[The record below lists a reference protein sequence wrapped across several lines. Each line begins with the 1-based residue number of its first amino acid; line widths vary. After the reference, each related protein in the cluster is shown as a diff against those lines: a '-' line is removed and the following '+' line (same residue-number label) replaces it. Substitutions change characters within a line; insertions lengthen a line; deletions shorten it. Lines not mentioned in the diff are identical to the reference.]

1 MTNDF
6 LEERDDRDVK
16 IFNGE
21 AEETASAED
30 SEYVKLIH
38 EKKGSRNIRRAMQ
51 LGASLVL
58 TTERSMKDLNV
69 GVFSLP
75 EDLDPMLLHRSMLM
89 VFSMIIGLEQYIPSK
104 ALVGTALNVFY
115 DTLKKENPK
124 LYDDMSAT
132 GSFTFYYMAYRR
144 DGDPKLR
151 VAQAFAM
158 LCGDEN
164 NDDLIQ
170 VGEAIY
176 HRYRHLVREYVNE
189 IGFEPEDGRKEP

>member
-1 MTNDF
+1 MTN
-6 LEERDDRDVK
+6 EYTDDRDIK
-16 IFNGE
+16 IFSGE
-21 AEETASAED
+21 TDGDASAED
-30 SEYVKLIH
+30 SEYVRLIN

-51 LGASLVL
+51 LGASLVM
-58 TTERSMKDLNV
+58 EIDNSMSELNS
-69 GVFSLP
+69 GVFALP
-75 EDLDPMLLHRSMLM
+75 EDQDPMLLHRSMLM
-89 VFSMIIGLEQYIPSK
+89 VFSMIIGLEQYIPGK

-144 DGDPKLR
+144 DGDPKHR

-158 LCGDEN
+158 LCGDEE

-176 HRYRHLVREYVNE
+176 HRYRHLVREYVAE
-189 IGFEPEDGRKEP
+189 VGFEPED

>member
-1 MTNDF
+1 MNNDF
-6 LEERDDRDVK
+6 LDDRDVK
-16 IFNGE
+16 IFGE
-21 AEETASAED
+21 NDDDCSCTSED
-30 SEYVKLIH
+30 SEYVKLIN

-51 LGASLVL
+51 LGASLVV
-58 TTERSMKDLNV
+58 EIDRSMPDLNA
-69 GVFSLP
+69 GVFELR
-75 EDLDPMLLHRSMLM
+75 DDQDPMLLNRSMLM
-89 VFSMIIGLEQYIPSK
+89 VFSMIIGMEQYIPGK

-132 GSFTFYYMAYRR
+132 GAFTFYYLAYRR
-144 DGDPKLR
+144 DGDPKQR

-164 NDDLIQ
+164 NEDLVQ

-176 HRYRHLVREYVNE
+176 HRYRHIVRDFVEE
-189 IGFEPEDGRKEP
+189 IGFESED

>member
-1 MTNDF
+1 MNNDF
-6 LEERDDRDVK
+6 TDDRDVK
-16 IFNGE
+16 IFGE
-21 AEETASAED
+21 DKDDDGISED
-30 SEYVKLIH
+30 SEYVKLIN

-51 LGASLVL
+51 LGASLVMEI
-58 TTERSMKDLNV
+58 ERRMPDLNS

-75 EDLDPMLLHRSMLM
+75 DEQDPMLLHRSMLM
-89 VFSMIIGLEQYIPSK
+89 VFSMIIGMEQYIPGK
-104 ALVGTALNVFY
+104 ALIGTSLNVFY

-132 GSFTFYYMAYRR
+132 GSFTFYYLAYRR
-144 DGDPKLR
+144 DGDPKHR
-151 VAQAFAM
+151 VAQSFAM

-176 HRYRHLVREYVNE
+176 HRYRHIVKEFVEE
-189 IGFEPEDGRKEP
+189 IGFEPED

>member
-1 MTNDF
+1 MTNEF
-6 LEERDDRDVK
+6 NDDRDVK
-16 IFNGE
+16 IFSGE
-21 AEETASAED
+21 TDEGNASED
-30 SEYVKLIH
+30 SEYVKLIN
-38 EKKGSRNIRRAMQ
+38 EKKGSRNIRRAMR
-51 LGASLVL
+51 LGASLVMEI
-58 TTERSMKDLNV
+58 ERSMSDLNS
-69 GVFSLP
+69 GVFSLS
-75 EDLDPMLLHRSMLM
+75 EEQDPMLLHRSMLM
-89 VFSMIIGLEQYIPSK
+89 VFSMIIGLEQYIPGK

-124 LYDDMSAT
+124 LYDNMSAT

-176 HRYRHLVREYVNE
+176 HRYRHLVREFVDE
-189 IGFEPEDGRKEP
+189 MGFEPED

>member
-1 MTNDF
+1 MTN
-6 LEERDDRDVK
+6 EYTDDRDMK
-16 IFNGE
+16 IFSGDTDENSS
-21 AEETASAED
+21 TED
-30 SEYVKLIH
+30 SEYVRLIN

-51 LGASLVL
+51 LGASLVM
-58 TTERSMKDLNV
+58 EIDNSMSELNS
-69 GVFSLP
+69 GVFALP
-75 EDLDPMLLHRSMLM
+75 EDQDPMLLHRSMLM
-89 VFSMIIGLEQYIPSK
+89 VFSMIIGLEQYIPGK

-115 DTLKKENPK
+115 DTLKKEDPK

-144 DGDPKLR
+144 DGDPKHR

-189 IGFEPEDGRKEP
+189 VGFEQED

>member
-6 LEERDDRDVK
+6 NDDRDVK
-16 IFNGE
+16 IFSGDS
-21 AEETASAED
+21 TPQQVTED
-30 SEYVKLIH
+30 SEYVKLIN
-38 EKKGSRNIRRAMQ
+38 EKRGSRNIRRAMQ
-51 LGASLVL
+51 LGASLVM
-58 TTERSMKDLNV
+58 EIDRCMPDLNS
-69 GVFSLP
+69 GVFALP
-75 EDLDPMLLHRSMLM
+75 EDLDQMLLHRSMLM
-89 VFSMIIGLEQYIPSK
+89 VFSMIIGLEQYIPGK

-132 GSFTFYYMAYRR
+132 GSFTFYYLAYRR
-144 DGDPKLR
+144 DGDPKMR

-164 NDDLIQ
+164 NEDLIQ

-176 HRYRHLVREYVNE
+176 HRYRHLVREFVE
-189 IGFEPEDGRKEP
+189 GVGFEPEENVD

>member
-1 MTNDF
+1 MTNEF
-6 LEERDDRDVK
+6 TDDRDVK
-16 IFNGE
+16 IFSGE
-21 AEETASAED
+21 LDDENSSDD
-30 SEYVKLIH
+30 SEYVRLIN

-51 LGASLVL
+51 LGASLVM
-58 TTERSMKDLNV
+58 EIQRSMPELNS
-69 GVFSLP
+69 GVFALP
-75 EDLDPMLLHRSMLM
+75 DEQDPMLLNRSMLM
-89 VFSMIIGLEQYIPSK
+89 VFSMIIGLEQFIPGK

-132 GSFTFYYMAYRR
+132 GSFTFYYLAYRR
-144 DGDPKLR
+144 DGDPKHR

-164 NDDLIQ
+164 SYDLIQ

-176 HRYRHLVREYVNE
+176 HRYRHLVREFVNE
-189 IGFEPEDGRKEP
+189 VGFESED

>member
-6 LEERDDRDVK
+6 TDDRDVK
-16 IFNGE
+16 IFSGDTDE
-21 AEETASAED
+21 APSSDD
-30 SEYVKLIH
+30 SEYVKLIN

-51 LGASLVL
+51 LGASLVMEIDHSM
-58 TTERSMKDLNV
+58 TELNS
-69 GVFSLP
+69 GVFALS
-75 EDLDPMLLHRSMLM
+75 EDQDPMLLHRSMLM
-89 VFSMIIGLEQYIPSK
+89 VFSMIIGLEQYIPGK

-144 DGDPKLR
+144 DGDPKQR
-151 VAQAFAM
+151 VAHAFAM

-164 NDDLIQ
+164 NDDLVQ

-176 HRYRHLVREYVNE
+176 HRYRHLVREFINE
-189 IGFEPEDGRKEP
+189 VGFEPED